1 MNHNRKILLLV
12 LSLCVNAFAQFDETT
27 FFNRVNSIYHHLGN
41 SKIENFKVHIT
52 SDYFEFNSG
61 GGIDHDEYSPIE
73 FIWIKPRQLH
83 FNRIN
88 HPQVTDT
95 AQQKIIFQLQNE
107 MFQEL
112 RGIFMDW
119 QRFIGG
125 RLLYDLPED
134 YSIDTVGDTVHI
146 EFSSY
151 ENKQPVKMKFYF
163 GLNAVCFKMET
174 IYQNIKQ
181 KIVTY
186 PTYVLLDKKWLC
198 SEWIVKIH
206 DKGEI
211 TSGFSVLFKSAKY
224 KESWLPI
231 QALIQVQTRQK
242 LNQTFK
248 RLYKFRNLQV
258 DQVLN
263 NSKN

>member
-1 MNHNRKILLLV
+1 
-12 LSLCVNAFAQFDETT
+12 
-27 FFNRVNSIYHHLGN
+27 
-41 SKIENFKVHIT
+41 
-52 SDYFEFNSG
+52 
-61 GGIDHDEYSPIE
+61 
-73 FIWIKPRQLH
+73 
-83 FNRIN
+83 
-88 HPQVTDT
+88 
-95 AQQKIIFQLQNE
+95 

-134 YSIDTVGDTVHI
+134 FTIDSVEDTVHI
-146 EFSSY
+146 EFSSF
-151 ENKQPVKMKFYF
+151 ENKQPVKMRFYF

-186 PTYVLLDKKWLC
+186 PLYVLIDKKWLC
-198 SEWIVKIH
+198 NEWIVKIIEN
-206 DKGEI
+206 GEI
-211 TSGFSVLFKSAKY
+211 TSGFSVLFKSGKHN
-224 KESWLPI
+224 ESWLPI

-242 LNQTFK
+242 LNQTFT
-248 RLYKFRNLQV
+248 RLYKFRNLKV
-258 DQVLN
+258 DRDLN